1 VPVIDGLCLP
11 GFAPLLPDLVARNA
25 VGLVHHPAPIADAE
39 AQVRDAQRRLLPA
52 LRKLIATSEATRT
65 RLIEA
70 FGVEASRIAVVA
82 PGTDDLPRST
92 GSGGATCAILSV
104 GALVPR
110 KGHDVLLRALARL
123 FDLDWHLTIAGDDR
137 RDPETASGLVA
148 LAAELGI
155 TGRVTLAGEPDPVTL
170 EALWRGA
177 DLFALAT
184 RWEGTGAAIA
194 EALRRG
200 LPVATTEAGAASVAV
215 PPATGVV
222 CPVDDVDQ
230 LSKAMRRLI
239 FDLDLRREVAE
250 AAWQAGQRLPSWV
263 TQANAFVATLGC

>member
-1 VPVIDGLCLP
+1 M
-11 GFAPLLPDLVARNA
+11 ALVTKT
-25 VGLVHHPAPIADAE
+25 
-39 AQVRDAQRRLLPA
+39 
-52 LRKLIATSEATRT
+52 RKLIATSEATRT
-65 RLIEA
+65 RLVEA
-70 FGVEASRIAVVA
+70 FGVEASRVAVVI
-82 PGTDDLPRST
+82 PGSDDLPHST
-92 GSGGATCAILSV
+92 GSGGPTCVILSV

-137 RDPETASGLVA
+137 RDPAAASELA
-148 LAAELGI
+148 AQAAELGI
-155 TGRVTLAGEPDPVTL
+155 AGHVTFAGEPDPAAL

-200 LPVATTEAGAASVAV
+200 LPVATTEAGAAAV
-215 PPATGVV
+215 PVPADAGVV
-222 CPVDDVDQ
+222 CRVDDAEQ

-239 FDLDLRREVAE
+239 FDADLRVEVAA
-250 AAWQAGQRLPSWV
+250 AAWAEGQRLPSWPA
-263 TQANAFVATLGC
+263 QAAAFIAALEG